1 MAPSSVYWNGSLQ
14 LICQYSRIIFY
25 DLMTS
30 ETGIND
36 NLCDKKNK
44 GFRPNDSTT
53 STTAFFINDVYDA
66 LNKNVI
72 NIAVYIDATKAFDT
86 VKQEILLYKLEY
98 F

>member
-1 MAPSSVYWNGSLQ
+1 M
-14 LICQYSRIIFY
+14 CQYSRIIFY
-25 DLMTS
+25 DLMMS

-36 NLCDKKNK
+36 NLFDKKPR
-44 GFRPNDSTT
+44 GFNPNYSTT